1 MEWIENAGWV
11 YDKESDSLER
21 VDLKDPIFTMFISG
35 FFMLLLPLTF
45 WEISSVNGP
54 EGFTRIIGMLLVIAV
69 CGLVVSLLA
78 ILYHDKA
85 EVRRIGLSDLN
96 YTTMDRSKRTLKNSN
111 VKVLKSEEEF
121 THENLEVIVV
131 RCEYMDYVSY
141 DVRLVRKDIIGNER
155 VFTYQPNRIGDNK
168 GTLPAEL
175 QVSEGD
181 LFQNKNIGLGH
192 HLQRRFTPNYQMS
205 EYGATVLSEHLR
217 QFFIDGGWKQLSQ
230 NSNLRNLGENPEPTK
245 GVFWESSS
253 S

>member
-1 MEWIENAGWV
+1 MEWIEKAGWV

-35 FFMLLLPLTF
+35 FLMLLLPLIF

-69 CGLVVSLLA
+69 CGLVVSPLA

-85 EVRRIGLSDLN
+85 EVHRIGLSDLN

-131 RCEYMDYVSY
+131 RCEHMDYVSY
-141 DVRLVRKDIIGNER
+141 DVRLVRESDPVI
-155 VFTYQPNRIGDNK
+155 P
-168 GTLPAEL
+168 
-175 QVSEGD
+175 
-181 LFQNKNIGLGH
+181 
-192 HLQRRFTPNYQMS
+192 
-205 EYGATVLSEHLR
+205 YGE
-217 QFFIDGGWKQLSQ
+217 Q
-230 NSNLRNLGENPEPTK
+230 
-245 GVFWESSS
+245 
-253 S
+253 